1 MIKVKE
7 SFFYVLLLLGLV
19 FLFWHAG
26 RGAPDA
32 HYVLRPDWWPRIV
45 ISLSI
50 LVCLVLLLVSLR
62 SARSVSFSGGGLLWI
77 GAYFVLLVLSS
88 TLQRRFGFM
97 ATTALFSTLSL
108 ALVSGRFRFL
118 YLALGVAFSLA
129 LALFFGRFLS
139 MSLPRGLG
147 IMRDLSFLVY

>member
-7 SFFYVLLLLGLV
+7 SSFYVLLLLGLA

-26 RGAPDA
+26 RGAADA
-32 HYVLRPDWWPRIV
+32 HFALRPDWWPRIV

-50 LVCLVLLLVSLR
+50 LVCSVLLLLSLR

-77 GAYFVLLVLSS
+77 GVYFVLLVLSS
-88 TLQRRFGFM
+88 TLQRRLGFI
-97 ATTALFSTLSL
+97 ATTALFSALSL
-108 ALVSGRFRFL
+108 AVVSGRFRAL
-118 YLALGVAFSLA
+118 YLLMGVAFSLA
-129 LALFFGRFLS
+129 LALIFGRFLA

-147 IMRDLSFLVY
+147 VMRDLSFLVY